1 MRYYCPHCAYRCTDY
16 RSYARHVFESHSSIP
31 NFSFTCG
38 IKGCIRR
45 LRNYHTLQSHLARNH
60 CGEDLNS
67 VLYDSPSESILR
79 SDTAA
84 ENDLRASE
92 LDDDL
97 GLEQS
102 QRVCTAQSE
111 GVIAVNELQKSS
123 ALFLLTLKEKYKLTQ
138 TAIDFAVDRMKVTVD
153 NIIDDLHQGVAKE
166 VINVTSD
173 LSDADKLRIYSV
185 FHNAKNPF
193 NGLETRYLQSK
204 YFEEN
209 FAVVVSLFSS

>member
-1 MRYYCPHCAYRCTDY
+1 M
-16 RSYARHVFESHSSIP
+16 FESHSSIP
-31 NFSFTCG
+31 NFSFTYG

-45 LRNYHTLQSHLARNH
+45 LRNYHTLQSHVARNH

-67 VLYDSPSESILR
+67 VLFDSPSESILQLG

-102 QRVCTAQSE
+102 QRVCTMQPE

-138 TAIDFAVDRMKVTVD
+138 TVIDFAVDRMKVTVD
-153 NIIDDLHQGVAKE
+153 NIIADLHQGVAKE
-166 VINVTSD
+166 VMNVTSD
-173 LSDADKLRIYSV
+173 LSDGDKLKIYSV
-185 FHNAKNPF
+185 FHNARNPF